1 MEQIKLNQIIYMKND
16 FIIKPY
22 YGCDDTTII
31 KTYKVEDV
39 VNGSIIYVGT
49 YKECNDFIDGEY
61 IMGCDPAVEGDDKT
75 VTFTYKGDKF
85 TGYYKIV

>member
-1 MEQIKLNQIIYMKND
+1 MKILNKIIYMRNN

-22 YGCDDTTII
+22 YDYDDTTII

-61 IMGCDPAVEGDDKT
+61 IMGCDPAIEGDDKT
-75 VTFTYKGDKF
+75 VTFIYKGDKF

>member
-1 MEQIKLNQIIYMKND
+1 MEQIKLNQIIYMRNN

-22 YGCDDTTII
+22 YGYDDTTII

-61 IMGCDPAVEGDDKT
+61 VMGCDPAVEGGGIT
-75 VTFTYKGDKF
+75 VMCEYKNSVL
-85 TGYYKIV
+85 TRSYKV